1 MLLSSKLGRN
11 WTEKVAPRDLFDSMA
26 AFNAVNELLLPAL
39 KAAVARP
46 ARGDGDED
54 TSWDGWELTPPAE
67 DSTLSLPQALSH
79 ETTVGRLCE
88 LGPKVW
94 LLCVHCA
101 VLAGSCFAIAE
112 ALPPPLCFLAHAC
125 LGLAFST
132 WSVLWLG
139 SGVIESVARRHLW
152 LRLLENGLLLQPR
165 PAGTILDRCGSP
177 EYRLLC
183 CGFGLMGLLHLSVL
197 GVEGLG
203 AQLGN
208 AATLLIL
215 SCVWTEWRVPSAAV
229 LLCNGPGGSVDVEY
243 VKQLTCVSEEAVAAA
258 CAAMPLDAPTS
269 FGGLAALIR
278 STEIAKA
285 APATPAAPAPPA
297 EIPAANLSGGAAAR
311 WAVGRNWAM
320 RFMGVPPAIALLEAA
335 LLPLARWLQQLRLGS
350 RSANTN
356 ALPTLPVRHGA
367 GFKAAKDR
375 TLSARMGLWNVV
387 FIVTVLLTVFS
398 LSGKWP
404 VFACIFS
411 WLLSLGTLLASR
423 HGGPAGDR
431 IITATTFVLATVVA
445 LAARA
450 TPTPW

>member
-1 MLLSSKLGRN
+1 
-11 WTEKVAPRDLFDSMA
+11 MA

-46 ARGDGDED
+46 AQGDGDEA

-67 DSTLSLPQALSH
+67 DSTLSLPGTLTH

-94 LLCVHCA
+94 LLCLHCA
-101 VLAGSCFAIAE
+101 VLVGSCFAIAE

-125 LGLAFST
+125 LAFSV

-139 SGVIESVARRHLW
+139 SGVIESVARRHVW
-152 LRLLENGLLLQPR
+152 LRLLENGLLLQPK
-165 PAGTILDRCGSP
+165 PAGTIIDRCGSP

-183 CGFGLMGLLHLSVL
+183 CGFGLMGLLHLIVL

-215 SCVWTEWRVPSAAV
+215 SCVWTEWRVPSAAA

-258 CAAMPLDAPTS
+258 CAAMPLDTPTS

-278 STEIAKA
+278 STEIDKA
-285 APATPAAPAPPA
+285 APAALPAADV
-297 EIPAANLSGGAAAR
+297 SGGAAAR

-320 RFMGVPPAIALLEAA
+320 RFMGVPPAIALLEAV
-335 LLPLARWLQQLRLGS
+335 LLPLGQRLQQLRVGGCS
-350 RSANTN
+350 VNTN
-356 ALPTLPVRHGA
+356 ALPALPVRRGA

-375 TLSARMGLWNVV
+375 TLSARMGLWNVG
-387 FIVTVLLTVFS
+387 FMVTVLFTVF
-398 LSGKWP
+398 LISGEWP
-404 VFACIFS
+404 IFFCIFY
-411 WLLSLGTLLASR
+411 WLLSLGALLACR
-423 HGGPAGDR
+423 HGGPVGDR
-431 IITATTFVLATVVA
+431 IDNATTLLLAAVGA
-445 LAARA
+445 LAAARA
-450 TPTPW
+450 ISTLW

>member
-1 MLLSSKLGRN
+1 MPPLLPKPRT
-11 WTEKVAPRDLFDSMA
+11 WTDCLWAAAAGPMA

-39 KAAVARP
+39 KAAVART
-46 ARGDGDED
+46 GDED

-67 DSTLSLPQALSH
+67 DSTLSLPGELAH
-79 ETTVGRLCE
+79 ETTVGRVCE

-101 VLAGSCFAIAE
+101 VLLGSCFAIAE
-112 ALPPPLCFLAHAC
+112 ALPPPFCFLALAC
-125 LGLAFST
+125 LAFSA

-152 LRLLENGLLLQPR
+152 LRLLENGLLLQPK

-215 SCVWTEWRVPSAAV
+215 SCVWTEWRVPSAAA
-229 LLCNGPGGSVDVEY
+229 LLCNGLGGSVDVEY

-269 FGGLAALIR
+269 FGALAALIR
-278 STEIAKA
+278 STEVTKA
-285 APATPAAPAPPA
+285 APATPAAPAAPA
-297 EIPAANLSGGAAAR
+297 ALPAANVSGGAAAR

-320 RFMGVPPAIALLEAA
+320 RFMGVPPAIALLEAV
-335 LLPLARWLQQLRLGS
+335 LLPLARWLRRLRL
-350 RSANTN
+350 ANSN
-356 ALPTLPVRHGA
+356 ALPALPVRHGA

-375 TLSARMGLWNVV
+375 TLSTRMGLWNAV
-387 FIVTVLLTVFS
+387 FMVTVLLTIFL
-398 LSGKWP
+398 LSRKWP
-404 VFACIFS
+404 VFFWIVS
-411 WLLSLGTLLASR
+411 WLLLSLGAPLLANG
-423 HGGPAGDR
+423 HGGQAGDR
-431 IITATTFVLATVVA
+431 IVTATNLVLATV
-445 LAARA
+445 LAALGNWLGTSRG
-450 TPTPW
+450 